1 MAAVGASDNINISEI
16 TANMKAEGVQSP
28 EMEAIVKALSDDT
41 IWKTI
46 EGFKGKDMS
55 TQEKMINNMM
65 ASGGLA
71 ELGIPVPEPVNPDD
85 AHVIT
90 IAKFVVEKQNENA
103 GTSLVFIQVN
113 GGLQWKIV
121 IGTLYILFLTTQDS
135 KGTYTDHAVVFETFL
150 GQKYLFWYKH

>member
-1 MAAVGASDNINISEI
+1 MAAVVANPHINITEI

-28 EMEAIVKALSDDT
+28 EIEAIVKALSDDT

-55 TQEKMINNMM
+55 TQEKMINNMV
-65 ASGGLA
+65 AGGHLPQV
-71 ELGIPVPEPVNPDD
+71 GVPLPTPVNPTDP
-85 AHVIT
+85 HVISV
-90 IAKFVVEKQNENA
+90 AKFALAKYNDKH
-103 GTSLVFIQVN
+103 GTKLVFNRVN

-121 IGTLYILFLTTQDS
+121 IGTLYILVLATQDS
-135 KGTYTDHAVVFETFL
+135 KGTYTDYAVVFETFL

>member
-1 MAAVGASDNINISEI
+1 MAAVGANYNINISEI

-28 EMEAIVKALSDDT
+28 EMEAMVKALSDDT

-71 ELGIPVPEPVNPDD
+71 QLGIPVPEPVNPADP
-85 AHVIT
+85 HVIT
-90 IAKFVVEKQNENA
+90 SAKFAVEKQNENA

-121 IGTLYILFLTTQDS
+121 IGTLYTLVLTTQDS
-135 KGTYTDHAVVFETFL
+135 KGTYTDYAVFLETFL